1 MFSFLDHICG
11 AIDVR
16 ANRFFLK
23 TFRKPDATL
32 ISNNIF
38 LGGVND
44 IDILDN
50 IGINAI
56 LDLREEVSTDLLEL
70 KKHSISF
77 LNLKIKDRTCPTN
90 EQAIQA
96 IQYIHEILKKN
107 EKIFVHCNLGR
118 GRAPLIL
125 CLYLISTGMKNHD
138 AILLIKSKRR
148 YVFLNKIQLT
158 FLENFEKQYSHK

>member
-1 MFSFLDHICG
+1 MFSVLDHVCG

-16 ANRFFLK
+16 INRFFLK
-23 TFRKPDATL
+23 IFRKPDATL
-32 ISNNIF
+32 IKHNMF

-44 IDILDN
+44 ITILSKL
-50 IGINAI
+50 GICGI
-56 LDLREEVSTDLLEL
+56 LDLREEIDDNLLEL

-77 LNLKIKDRTCPTN
+77 LNIKIKDRTCPSKKQSL
-90 EQAIQA
+90 QAI
-96 IQYIHEILKKN
+96 YHLNEMLKENK
-107 EKIFVHCNLGR
+107 KIFVHCNLGR

-125 CLYLISTGMKNHD
+125 CLYLISTGMKSRD